1 MVEQLVFARKFCII
15 LPQLHFGSE
24 EEIEAF
30 FFIFRF
36 PRRIIFAE
44 RDPKAFILC
53 TPSTPTPAFFS
64 FSAHFFPYS
73 PRGFPSLSL
82 RWRIESAEEGG
93 RGPRSVSGAV
103 ACSEL
108 ALKRGG
114 GGETQKEWV
123 LGREGIKK
131 GKLYLWVAFH
141 NQIRGSSVE

>member
-1 MVEQLVFARKFCII
+1 MVEQLVPCKEVFYNPA
-15 LPQLHFGSE
+15 QLHFGLE

-36 PRRIIFAE
+36 SRRIIFAE

-93 RGPRSVSGAV
+93 RGPRPVSGAV

-108 ALKRGG
+108 ALKGEEGG
-114 GGETQKEWV
+114 DP
-123 LGREGIKK
+123 K
-131 GKLYLWVAFH
+131 GMGF
-141 NQIRGSSVE
+141 GS

>member
-1 MVEQLVFARKFCII
+1 MVEQLVPCKEVFYNPA
-15 LPQLHFGSE
+15 QLHFGLE

-36 PRRIIFAE
+36 SRRIIFAE

-82 RWRIESAEEGG
+82 SGGELSQRRKEEEGLA
-93 RGPRSVSGAV
+93 RSPVPSPA
-103 ACSEL
+103 ANSP
-108 ALKRGG
+108 
-114 GGETQKEWV
+114 
-123 LGREGIKK
+123 
-131 GKLYLWVAFH
+131 
-141 NQIRGSSVE
+141 